1 MAWYSIFKKN
11 TSMDDFHLRKDNSES
26 LAPDEISNINKL
38 AFQNV
43 KESPRVNKELLP
55 SDLLWG
61 EEIELPA
68 YFHK

>member
-26 LAPDEISNINKL
+26 LAPGEISNINKL

-43 KESPRVNKELLP
+43 KESPPVNKELLP